1 MRASLESFLSERSEQ
16 PRVCILGDMLELGEW
31 SAAEHRTIVE
41 LVAAADFERIWL
53 VGKHFAEAAAAIEN
67 DPRVSCF
74 ASREEVAA
82 RLETNPIEG
91 ALVLVKGSHSI
102 GLEKLIP
109 LL

>member
-1 MRASLESFLSERSEQ
+1 MDER
-16 PRVCILGDMLELGEW
+16 
-31 SAAEHRTIVE
+31 RTI
-41 LVAAADFERIWL
+41 ANFNQICC
-53 VGKHFAEAAAAIEN
+53 IEN